1 MTDPVYTD
9 FDFTI
14 TKRDSQTKARLGTLT
29 TPHGTVQTPNFIFCG
44 TRAAVKGVTARDL
57 REHGVEI
64 ILSNTYHMMLQP
76 GADIT
81 AQAGGLQKFTGW
93 NGPMLTDSGG
103 YQIFSLG
110 HGGVSQEIKGQRT
123 NKTAKP
129 LLRKITEEGA
139 HFQSYIDGSHW
150 FLTPEQSIE
159 IQMKLGADMILVLD
173 ELTPFNVD
181 KSYTARSLR
190 MSHRWA
196 DRGLKTFVKNG
207 CTGSAGAQSL
217 YGISQGGIYDDLR
230 LESAEY
236 LNSRPFF
243 GHAVG
248 GCLGTTKEQMLD
260 VVGNVM
266 SHLRDDRP
274 THLLG
279 IGGVYD
285 IWTGIEHG
293 IDTFDCVSPT
303 RAGRHGWALVKGANM
318 KFRMNLRNQKY
329 KTDHTVI
336 DKTCDCHT
344 CTNGYTRAYLNHLIK
359 AGEQTAQTLI
369 TLHNIRFMTKM
380 MKEIRKAIATETV
393 AKTKKQWLESVFE

>member
-1 MTDPVYTD
+1 MTKNPTYED
-9 FDFTI
+9 FDFSI
-14 TKRDSQTKARLGTLT
+14 TKRDTQTRARLGVLK
-29 TPHGTVQTPNFIFCG
+29 TPHGLVNTPNFIFCG
-44 TRAAVKGVTARDL
+44 TRATVKGVTAQDL
-57 REHGVEI
+57 LDHGVEI

-81 AQAGGLQKFTGW
+81 AQAGGLQKFTQW

-110 HGGVSQEIKGQRT
+110 HGGVSSEIKGQRI
-123 NKTAKP
+123 NKSNR

-139 HFQSYIDGSHW
+139 HFRSYIDGSPW
-150 FLTPEQSIE
+150 FLTPEMSIA

-196 DRGLKTFVKNG
+196 DRCLKQFVQNN
-207 CTGSAGAQSL
+207 CTGTAGPQSL
-217 YGISQGGIYDDLR
+217 YGISQGGIYEDLR
-230 LESAEY
+230 QESAEY
-236 LNSRPFF
+236 LNSKPFF

-248 GCLGTTKEQMLD
+248 GCLGETKEQMLN
-260 VVGNVM
+260 VVGHVM
-266 SHLRDDRP
+266 AHLRDDRP

-285 IWTGIEHG
+285 IWTGVEHG

-303 RAGRHGWALVKGANM
+303 RAARHGWALVKDAKN
-318 KFRMNLRNQKY
+318 KFRMNIRNQRHKNNHRIL
-329 KTDHTVI
+329 DEN
-336 DKTCDCHT
+336 CDCHA
-344 CTNGYTRAYLNHLIK
+344 CSNGYTRAYINHLIRI
-359 AGEQTAQTLI
+359 GEATGAYLLTV
-369 TLHNIRFMTKM
+369 HNIRFMTRLM
-380 MKEIRKAIATETV
+380 ADIRNAIATHRV
-393 AKTKKQWLESVFE
+393 YQTKQDWLTSEFE